1 MSSSLKLEPSVD
13 LLWISALHVVIYYIS
28 SFKEEGWKYSCRFVF
43 VSFTLQYKL
52 HEKLIIK
59 NILFTKSP
67 HFLLRGKAGQLSKR
81 KRVLCWSIDIISLW
95 LYLNGS

>member
-13 LLWISALHVVIYYIS
+13 LSWISALHVVIYYIS

-52 HEKLIIK
+52 HEKLTIK
-59 NILFTKSP
+59 NNSQILIIYKITP
-67 HFLLRGKAGQLSKR
+67 LSTQR
-81 KRVLCWSIDIISLW
+81 KGWST
-95 LYLNGS
+95 